1 MVITKRNKGG
11 DEKMKR
17 KYEVL
22 NTLKGKIREENE
34 NYRSLSKKTG
44 ISVNALNNKLNGY
57 SVFDMREVSIIV
69 DKLNIKPN
77 EIIKYFFPQMLR
89 NATKEAS

>member
-1 MVITKRNKGG
+1 MKSRN
-11 DEKMKR
+11 
-17 KYEVL
+17 YEVL
-22 NTLKGKIREENE
+22 SNLKGKIREKNE

-57 SVFDMREVSIIV
+57 SVFDTREVFVIV
-69 DKLNIKPN
+69 KCLDIHPN

-89 NATKEAS
+89 NASKEAS

>member
-1 MVITKRNKGG
+1 M
-11 DEKMKR
+11 ER
-17 KYEVL
+17 KYEIL

-57 SVFDMREVSIIV
+57 SVFDMKEVSIIV
-69 DKLNIKPN
+69 EKLNIEPD
-77 EIIKYFFPQMLR
+77 EIIKYFFPQLLR
-89 NATKEAS
+89 NATKKAS

>member
-1 MVITKRNKGG
+1 
-11 DEKMKR
+11 MKR

-22 NTLKGKIREENE
+22 NSLKGKIREENE

-69 DKLNIKPN
+69 EMLNINPN

>member
-1 MVITKRNKGG
+1 MFIKKRNKGG

>member
-1 MVITKRNKGG
+1 
-11 DEKMKR
+11 MKR

-22 NTLKGKIREENE
+22 NSLKGKIREENE

-69 DKLNIKPN
+69 EMLNINPN
-77 EIIKYFFPQMLR
+77 EIIKYFFLKCYETQQRKLVSDLNIKR
-89 NATKEAS
+89 TSL